1 MKNRDFFGWMV
12 VGVNWYTVLVI
23 GGIIV
28 LVTGILHRI
37 HDLWLILWHEKS
49 EDKYYINK
57 SLKKLL
63 ISFLPLF
70 LGAIINIL
78 TIILIMPFL
87 MGLQHLM
94 RTFFKRNDKI
104 ENAGEDSFKDG
115 KKWYDGII
123 YSAGVDPGLK
133 DARQTILNLAPE
145 NSQVI
150 DICCG
155 TGELV
160 FTLANKCDRV
170 IGVDH
175 SSRMIAFAK
184 SQKTNRSFVNVDFL
198 LENAMDLSKFQ
209 ENEFDLSVMSLILHE
224 MHPSIRIAV
233 LKEAKR
239 ISKQILILDYKIP
252 APMNRKGITALFF
265 EFVAGYD
272 HLRHYLHYRDKGGL
286 DYLLNEAGLERES
299 EIIAQ
304 KGTIEIVKVK

>member
-1 MKNRDFFGWMV
+1 MKDRDIFGWIV
-12 VGVNWYTVLVI
+12 VGVNWYTIIVL

-28 LVTGILHRI
+28 FVTGFLKRI
-37 HDLWLILWHEKS
+37 HDLWLILWRDKDET
-49 EDKYYINK
+49 KYYINQ

-70 LGAIINIL
+70 LAAIINIL
-78 TIILIMPFL
+78 TIILVMPFL
-87 MGLQHLM
+87 MGLQHLI
-94 RTFFKRNDKI
+94 RIAFKKDDKI
-104 ENAGEDSFKDG
+104 EKDGEDSFKDG

-133 DARQTILNLAPE
+133 DTRQTILNLVSE

-170 IGVDH
+170 VGVDY
-175 SSRMIAFAK
+175 SSKMIAFAK
-184 SQKTNRSFVNVDFL
+184 NQKASRSFVNVDFS
-198 LENAMDLSKFQ
+198 LENAMDLSKFK
-209 ENEFDLSVMSLILHE
+209 EKEFDLSIMSLTLHE

-233 LKEAKR
+233 LKEARR
-239 ISKQILILDYKIP
+239 ISKQILILDYKTP
-252 APMNRKGITALFF
+252 APMNWNGITALFF

-272 HLRHYLHYRDKGGL
+272 HLKHYLHYRDKGGL
-286 DYLLNEAGLERES
+286 DYLLDETGLERES

-304 KGTIEIVKVK
+304 NGTIEIVKIK